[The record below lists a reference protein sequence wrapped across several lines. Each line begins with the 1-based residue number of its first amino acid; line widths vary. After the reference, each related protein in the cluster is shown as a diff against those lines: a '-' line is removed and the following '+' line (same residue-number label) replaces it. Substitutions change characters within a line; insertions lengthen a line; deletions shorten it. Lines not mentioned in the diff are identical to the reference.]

1 MIFNPQEFLFISLY
15 NYIRENIENIHMI
28 RIGKYKYLV
37 DLQEG
42 SNVDSVSAYF
52 ILEFEYDNKFYVGWT
67 GETNSAS
74 VKNKIDRLIYNAFH
88 NVSWLSKSNPGL
100 VKAIIESKYI
110 TVTTEEIPFNSLS
123 LPNSLLNIYSR
134 MYELIDEYTAYAPY
148 GHNII
153 NSLNKCV
160 AEKAIISG
168 YAAKW
173 EIPDT
178 IRKSGTGT
186 TRSYPHRAVYQY
198 TEIAEN
204 TYKFYKRWDSIKE
217 YMDSTPTK
225 VNPSAIYMCCNG
237 QRRIAYG
244 SVWRFNNADDII
256 TIEPDLRKATG
267 HRRLQNRIKKGMI
280 LEEKSKT
287 ILNKQQKYNN
297 QYENR

>member
-1 MIFNPQEFLFISLY
+1 
-15 NYIRENIENIHMI
+15 MI

-37 DLQEG
+37 DLQENANLQ
-42 SNVDSVSAYF
+42 STSAFF

-67 GETNSAS
+67 GETNSVS

-88 NVSWLSKSNPGL
+88 NISWLSKNNPDL
-100 VKAIIESKYI
+100 VKAITESKYI
-110 TVTTEEIPFNSLS
+110 TVSTEEIPMNLDLIS
-123 LPNSLLNIYSR
+123 IYLR
-134 MYELIDEYTAYAPY
+134 MYELIDEYMAYAPY

-153 NSLNKCV
+153 NSLNKCA
-160 AEKAIISG
+160 AEKAVIPG

-173 EIPDT
+173 GIPDT
-178 IRKSGTGT
+178 IRKSGTDT
-186 TRSYPHRAVYQY
+186 IRSYPHRAVYQY

-217 YMDSTPTK
+217 YVNSTPTK

-256 TIEPDLRKATG
+256 TIEPDLRKATEY
-267 HRRLQNRIKKGMI
+267 RRLQNQIKKDII